1 MWGSMAIPDPIR
13 DSQFYE
19 GVPLRRFAA
28 FVIDFIIITILGL
41 VGAFIVA
48 LGTFGLGTPLMFI
61 IFLLTGFLYR
71 WLLLQHRSA
80 TVGMILTGIEIRNA
94 QGEKMDQSGAFLH
107 TLGFVV
113 TFSFTPLMLI
123 GWFLML
129 SDPHKRLLHDLILRS
144 VAINRP
150 S

>member
-1 MWGSMAIPDPIR
+1 MALPDPLR

-28 FVIDFIIITILGL
+28 FVIDFIIITVLGL

-48 LGTFGLGTPLMFI
+48 LGTFGLGTPLMFL

-71 WLLLQHRSA
+71 WLLLRHRSA
-80 TVGMILTGIEIRNA
+80 TIGMIMTGIEIRNA

-107 TLGFVV
+107 TFGFMI
-113 TFSFTPLMLI
+113 TFSFAPLMLI
-123 GWFLML
+123 GWFLMM
-129 SDPHKRLLHDLILRS
+129 SDPYKRLMHDLVLGS
-144 VAINRP
+144 AAINRP
-150 S
+150 T

>member
-1 MWGSMAIPDPIR
+1 MALPDPIH

-28 FVIDFIIITILGL
+28 FVIDFIIITVLGL
-41 VGAFIVA
+41 LGAFIVA

-61 IFLLTGFLYR
+61 VFLLTGFLYR

-80 TVGMILTGIEIRNA
+80 TIGMIMTGIEIRNA
-94 QGEKMDQSGAFLH
+94 QGDKMDQSSAFLH
-107 TLGFVV
+107 TLGFIV
-113 TFSFTPLMLI
+113 TFFFAPVMLI

-129 SDPHKRLLHDLILRS
+129 SDPHKRLLHDMVLGS
-144 VAINRP
+144 AAINRP
-150 S
+150 T